1 MNNKSFTYQ
10 SITELSKLLKNKII
24 SPVELTNHFLSKL
37 ENEGSDYNA
46 VAHINRSSAITQAKE
61 AEASIMKKKYLGR
74 LHGIPFAAK
83 DLLST
88 NDGSPTSWG
97 AKPFV
102 ENVYNVESTVI
113 SNLKNSGAILCAKT
127 SMVEFAGG
135 MGYQQ
140 PDASAFG
147 PGINPWNKSHWSGGS
162 SSGSGSA
169 VSAGL
174 IPFAIGSE
182 TWGSILSPAAN
193 CGVTGLR
200 PTFGVVSRYGSMVL
214 SWTLDK
220 IGPLAMSAKDTNIII
235 KHMMGKDEKDEYSI
249 NNNFNSTLKI
259 PSDIKIGIPK
269 NLNKNMQNEVTKNF
283 ESTMKILQ
291 SKYQIIEIDLPNIP
305 ISAATRTI
313 LSSEVSSAFE
323 NVFDKNIQSK
333 LNAKETHYSVLATNT
348 VLAKD
353 YIKSLRI
360 QNATNKEM
368 NNLFKNIDVIISPV
382 KPTTASKIDEN
393 FRWASRKDF
402 NEEHPTTL
410 IGAIGNL
417 IGLPAISIPNG
428 FDQKGLP
435 TSFQIMSNKHNDDLI
450 IKLAEF
456 IQNNTDWHN
465 LHPN

>member
-1 MNNKSFTYQ
+1 MLNCARHY
-10 SITELSKLLKNKII
+10 
-24 SPVELTNHFLSKL
+24 
-37 ENEGSDYNA
+37 
-46 VAHINRSSAITQAKE
+46 
-61 AEASIMKKKYLGR
+61 IM
-74 LHGIPFAAK
+74 F
-83 DLLST
+83 
-88 NDGSPTSWG
+88 
-97 AKPFV
+97 
-102 ENVYNVESTVI
+102 
-113 SNLKNSGAILCAKT
+113 
-127 SMVEFAGG
+127 
-135 MGYQQ
+135 
-140 PDASAFG
+140 
-147 PGINPWNKSHWSGGS
+147 
-162 SSGSGSA
+162 
-169 VSAGL
+169 
-174 IPFAIGSE
+174 
-182 TWGSILSPAAN
+182 
-193 CGVTGLR
+193 
-200 PTFGVVSRYGSMVL
+200 
-214 SWTLDK
+214 
-220 IGPLAMSAKDTNIII
+220 
-235 KHMMGKDEKDEYSI
+235 

-291 SKYQIIEIDLPNIP
+291 SKYQIIEIDLPNMP

-435 TSFQIMSNKHNDDLI
+435 TSFQIMSNKHKDDLI

-456 IQNNTDWHN
+456 IQDNTDWHN